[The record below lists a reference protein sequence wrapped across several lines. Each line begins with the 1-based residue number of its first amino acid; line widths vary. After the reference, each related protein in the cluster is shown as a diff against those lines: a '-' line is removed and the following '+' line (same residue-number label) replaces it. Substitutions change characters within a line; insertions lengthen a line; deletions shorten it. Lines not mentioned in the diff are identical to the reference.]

1 MRVFLACF
9 VTGVVTAAAA
19 CGSSSGGAS
28 SAPDASVD
36 ASPADAGDESCLF
49 CGSVEDVGAP
59 QGDDSGSMT
68 MVDGGFTDCEQMEAA
83 LAGLQAAAQACNSNL
98 TMQCNGTTQGPCCP
112 ITVTSSSTD
121 AVNNYDVAVA
131 GYVAACA
138 PDCSM
143 VICTDPAPSHQC
155 AGSSSTGQVCQ

>member
-1 MRVFLACF
+1 MRARVAYALPCLLLA
-9 VTGVVTAAAA
+9 VSW
-19 CGSSSGGAS
+19 CGSSSGGSSPSDAGADAS
-28 SAPDASVD
+28 SV
-36 ASPADAGDESCLF
+36 DAGDEDCIF
-49 CGSVEDVGAP
+49 CVPFEDSGPP
-59 QGDDSGSMT
+59 QGDDSSVMMT
-68 MVDGGFTDCEQMEAA
+68 PDGAGTSCAQMETA
-83 LAGLQAAAQACNSNL
+83 LAGLQALAQTCNSNL